1 MTIYSYYELI
11 WYWINF
17 RPAPVVPPLEQI
29 FMTYVGWK
37 GESCAPLLLLRIG
50 SASHDIKKILKVNRY
65 YQLQIKMSQVKQF
78 TLICQ

>member
-1 MTIYSYYELI
+1 MTIYSYCELI

-17 RPAPVVPPLEQI
+17 RPAPVVSPLEQI
-29 FMTYVGWK
+29 SMIHVGWK
-37 GESCAPLLLLRIG
+37 GDSCAPLLLHRIG
-50 SASHDIKKILKVNRY
+50 SAFHDIDKILEVNRY